1 MLLAFALTSTWKNCL
16 THPKLPSCATRHRFG
31 CGSTGLQKR
40 WGTIWRRFLNCETWN
55 RWAVKLDDLPP
66 LEPVGGDFN
75 SPEED
80 IAHLSIDGQR
90 SVAAIKT
97 ADNLQSD
104 L

>member
-1 MLLAFALTSTWKNCL
+1 
-16 THPKLPSCATRHRFG
+16 
-31 CGSTGLQKR
+31 
-40 WGTIWRRFLNCETWN
+40 
-55 RWAVKLDDLPP
+55 VKLDDLPP